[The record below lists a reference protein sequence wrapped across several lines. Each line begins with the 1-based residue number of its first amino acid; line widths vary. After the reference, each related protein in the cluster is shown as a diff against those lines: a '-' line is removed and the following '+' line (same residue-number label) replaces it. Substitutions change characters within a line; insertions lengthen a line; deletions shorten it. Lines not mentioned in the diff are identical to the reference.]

1 MFVKKGYRANGRIFL
16 SIVKAYREADTKKN
30 KHKLIKRL
38 GYLDELQELY
48 DDPIAHFTELAKQM
62 TEEEKKTQSKIYHE
76 LGINKFL
83 INRERGLK
91 AKYPLNNIMK
101 LLVYDRI
108 LHPSSKLSTYENR
121 GSYVENFGFPL
132 ESIYRSLTI
141 FAKHKNN
148 LLRDIHENICVNYGR
163 DTSNVFYDVT
173 NYYFHTEE
181 ETSLIAKGMSK
192 DRKGK
197 PIVI

>member
-1 MFVKKGYRANGRIFL
+1 MISLFVKKGYRANGTDDL
-16 SIVKAYREADTKKN
+16 KN
-30 KHKLIKRL
+30 IGFAVL
-38 GYLDELQELY
+38 
-48 DDPIAHFTELAKQM
+48 
-62 TEEEKKTQSKIYHE
+62 SKIYHE

-108 LHPSSKLSTYENR
+108 LYPSSKLSTYENR
-121 GSYVENFGFPL
+121 GSYVENFDFPL

-148 LLRDIHENICVNYGR
+148 LLRDIHENICMNYGR

-197 PIVI
+197 PIVKWAYLWIKTDCLLHMSFFVAIPQIMKPYYLFFQNLKKTIT

>member
-1 MFVKKGYRANGRIFL
+1 MFVKKGYRANGTDDL
-16 SIVKAYREADTKKN
+16 KN
-30 KHKLIKRL
+30 IGFAVL
-38 GYLDELQELY
+38 
-48 DDPIAHFTELAKQM
+48 
-62 TEEEKKTQSKIYHE
+62 SKIYHE

-121 GSYVENFGFPL
+121 TSYVENFDFPL
-132 ESIYRSLTI
+132 ENLYRSLTV
-141 FAKHKNN
+141 FTKHKDN
-148 LLRDIHENICVNYGR
+148 LLRDIHENICMNYGR

-173 NYYFHTEE
+173 NYYFHT
-181 ETSLIAKGMSK
+181 
-192 DRKGK
+192 
-197 PIVI
+197 